1 MKRLLLLACLSVCLS
16 SFAQE
21 RDINERYLPK
31 KESDNLQKE
40 VQAKPYI
47 SKRMLRGGGGGITS
61 TDCYSFVPI
70 PDNAIELD
78 ENTPDSGNSLDG
90 AWGPFDLDFEF
101 CHFGINYDQFYI
113 NMKGNITFDNFN
125 TSFVPAGFPSDDFA
139 MIAGYWADIDL
150 QCAGCGTVYYWTT
163 PTAAYITYLDVGY
176 YNQHGD
182 LNNTF
187 QIVITDQY

>member
-1 MKRLLLLACLSVCLS
+1 MKNLLLLICLSVCLS

-31 KESDNLQKE
+31 KESEQLQKE
-40 VQAKPYI
+40 AQAKPYI
-47 SKRMLRGGGGGITS
+47 SKKMLRGGGGEITS

-70 PDNAIELD
+70 PDSAIELD

-113 NMKGNITFDNFN
+113 NMKGNITFEF
-125 TSFVPAGFPSDDFA
+125 SIA
-139 MIAGYWADIDL
+139 MDTA
-150 QCAGCGTVYYWTT
+150 TVRR
-163 PTAAYITYLDVGY
+163 G
-176 YNQHGD
+176 NQFFGD
-182 LNNTF
+182 HVF
-187 QIVITDQY
+187 RVRVTDGVVEFEGLEAIRFSMHHRR